1 MISVTS
7 ASVSLGEVK
16 HSNGITGIT
25 TRRGEDGKD
34 EEKTEN
40 LHYEIITTTGFNR
53 FEVAC
58 VSTSTGNFWQPNYI
72 INLLNIS

>member
-16 HSNGITGIT
+16 HSNGITI
-25 TRRGEDGKD
+25 RRGEDGKD
-34 EEKTEN
+34 VEKTEN

-53 FEVAC
+53 FEVA
-58 VSTSTGNFWQPNYI
+58 
-72 INLLNIS
+72 